1 MKKLLLTLLLL
12 CLTLTACGQ
21 KTVTLE
27 IRIPAGSAAGFYCAD
42 EELSPRSD
50 SFTVS
55 VQEPL
60 SIMLEPMNDT
70 LTGFLPQSIATSA
83 QVHAVQGQWFR
94 IGVVTDSPSDTDRIL
109 TIRVKGVTLRI
120 P

>member
-1 MKKLLLTLLLL
+1 MKKLLLVLLVL
-12 CLTLTACGQ
+12 CLTLTACSQ

-27 IRIPAGSAAGFYCAD
+27 IRIPSGSAAGFYYAD
-42 EELSPRSD
+42 EEICPKANA
-50 SFTVS
+50 FTVS

-60 SIMLEPMNDT
+60 SIMLEPLNDT

-83 QVHAVQGQWFR
+83 QVHAVQGKWFR
-94 IGVVTDSPSDTDRIL
+94 IGVVTDAPSATDRIL